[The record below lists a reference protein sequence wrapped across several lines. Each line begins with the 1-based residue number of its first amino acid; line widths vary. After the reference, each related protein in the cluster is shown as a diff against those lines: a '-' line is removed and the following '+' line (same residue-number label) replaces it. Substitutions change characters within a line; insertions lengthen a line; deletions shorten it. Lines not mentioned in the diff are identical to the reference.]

1 MDTADQGSTP
11 SRHRRRSSRSRNR
24 TSTRIPH
31 ASIQGQPKAKQKRM
45 MRRTPGRTSSRGHT
59 RRQRRPAQIQLNTLG
74 NFFGTLNI
82 LHLTIRRALR
92 LQNRHNLVND
102 NIRRNLRLLR
112 VRTMDHTFLNED
124 ILYILL
130 NIFTNNLIDGNTK

>member
-1 MDTADQGSTP
+1 
-11 SRHRRRSSRSRNR
+11 
-24 TSTRIPH
+24 
-31 ASIQGQPKAKQKRM
+31 M

-74 NFFGTLNI
+74 NFFGALNI
-82 LHLTIRRALR
+82 LHLAIRRTLR

-112 VRTMDHTFLNED
+112 VRTMDHIFLNED

-130 NIFTNNLIDGNTK
+130 NIFINNLNDDNTK